1 MTKYIYN
8 IGASHRSANIE
19 FRENLYVPESEVT
32 DHITAVKSDFQLTE
46 VFALSTCNRVELFYV
61 CEQSDHHHGAKIL
74 SSFVKK
80 TDVSERDILQN
91 SHFFEQSTAIHH
103 MMAVTASLDSVIVGE
118 TQITGQIKEAAEI
131 ARSANCLGSILER
144 LFQESLGVAKRVR
157 SETAIGAKTVSISHA
172 ALDLSKMVFS
182 ELNKTRILVIGAGEM
197 ARIAA
202 KYALSYSPF
211 HLTICNRTIERAE
224 EIVKEIGGGE
234 AVGLD
239 ELEREII
246 YADIILSATA
256 STSYIVTKTM
266 VQSIIHKRS
275 RRPLFIADIAIPRDI
290 DPDLKLM
297 EDIYLFDVDDLK
309 QVVDEHI
316 DERRAAAIKAE
327 VIIHEGTEN
336 FNTWLNRLAIKP
348 TLAAF
353 HQHLHSLMQKELDK
367 TLSKEIF
374 MSLTAEQKEALQRMI
389 EASSRKIS
397 SDAAKI
403 IQTTESNEKRADFA
417 DALKRMFLEKEP
429 S

>member
-19 FRENLYVPESEVT
+19 FREGLYVPESEIT
-32 DHITAVKSDFQLTE
+32 RHITDIKSEFQLSE

-61 CEQSDHHHGAKIL
+61 CDQSDHHHGVKIL
-74 SSFVKK
+74 SSFAKK
-80 TDVSERDILQN
+80 PEISEKEILQN

-144 LFQESLGVAKRVR
+144 LFQESLGIAKRVR

-182 ELNKTRILVIGAGEM
+182 EIKKTRILIIGAGEM

-202 KYALSYSPF
+202 KYALSYKPF
-211 HLTICNRTIERAE
+211 HLTICNRTIERAQD
-224 EIVKEIGGGE
+224 IVNEIGGGE
-234 AVGLD
+234 AIGLD
-239 ELEREII
+239 ELEREMI

-256 STSYIVTKTM
+256 STEYIITKRMFEGLT
-266 VQSIIHKRS
+266 HKRNG
-275 RRPLFIADIAIPRDI
+275 RPIFIADIAIPRDV
-290 DPDLKLM
+290 DPDIKEM

-316 DERRAAAIKAE
+316 DERKNAAKKAE
-327 VIIHEGTEN
+327 VLIHEGTAN
-336 FNTWLNRLAIKP
+336 FNVWLNRLSIKP

-353 HQHLHSLMQKELDK
+353 HHHLHAAMQKELDR

-374 MSLTAEQKEALQRMI
+374 SNLTNEQKEALLRMI

-397 SDAAKI
+397 SEAAKI

-417 DALKRMFLEKEP
+417 EALKRLFLEREP
-429 S
+429 Q